1 MGGSARTL
9 LGRVLLV
16 IAGLFV
22 VGIVL
27 RLIVAVLEPVLPA
40 ILMRDLGAGWNFLY
54 GIVAPA
60 MPAVMAILILAAV
73 AWVLTGRR

>member
-1 MGGSARTL
+1 MGGNARTI

-16 IAGLFV
+16 IAGLFA

-40 ILMRDLGAGWNFLY
+40 SLMRDLGAGWSYLY
-54 GIVAPA
+54 GIVSPA
-60 MPAVMAILILAAV
+60 MPAVMAVLILAAV
-73 AWVLTGRR
+73 AWVITGRR